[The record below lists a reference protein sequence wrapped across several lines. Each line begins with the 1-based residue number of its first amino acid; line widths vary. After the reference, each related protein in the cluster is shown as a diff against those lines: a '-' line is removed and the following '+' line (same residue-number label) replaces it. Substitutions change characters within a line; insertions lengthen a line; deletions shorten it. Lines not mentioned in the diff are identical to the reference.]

1 MIKLNLGIS
10 KGDVDVLT
18 FETKAEL
25 LDFVKDLKRLTFIN
39 VFLVTDDSEFGE
51 ILITE
56 KLEKVIQAIEMD
68 YIDISNFHIHEY
80 ESYES
85 AYAVALM
92 MREPNGKCYD
102 Q

>member
-1 MIKLNLGIS
+1 MIKLNLGIG

-18 FETKAEL
+18 FETRAEL
-25 LDFVKDLKRLTFIN
+25 LDFVNGLKRLTFIN

-56 KLEKVIQAIEMD
+56 NIEKVIQAIKMD
-68 YIDISNFHIHEY
+68 YLDISNIHIHEY

-92 MREPNGKCYD
+92 MRESNGKCYD
-102 Q
+102 K